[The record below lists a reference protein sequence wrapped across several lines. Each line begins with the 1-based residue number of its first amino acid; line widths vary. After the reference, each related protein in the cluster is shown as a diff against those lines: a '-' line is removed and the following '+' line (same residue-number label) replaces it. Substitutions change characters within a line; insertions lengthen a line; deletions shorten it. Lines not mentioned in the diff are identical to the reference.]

1 MRNYEPEADLYR
13 VFVLVLLTTIRDNL
27 LVSEIIVGKLNLI
40 QQSFMKTTFARA
52 RQGRKSESGTRNNGN

>member
-27 LVSEIIVGKLNLI
+27 LVTEIIVGKLNLT
-40 QQSFMKTTFARA
+40 QQSFMKTTFA
-52 RQGRKSESGTRNNGN
+52 